1 MNSEQLVSC
10 GSLSK
15 IPNWEGRKTNNQIRR
30 NWVFGTGSLR
40 VDWAV
45 RQTLRNGSDLSQA
58 AQTQAEGG
66 RKHQWV
72 NVCAPS
78 SGAAC
83 RWRGA
88 RRGYGALRGF
98 QVADALKTREVIT
111 PWAPERDEQQ
121 EKARRRELSHGEQC
135 WCWSWARGGG
145 GPRWHRAGLVPS
157 PTPPTKSGQSIPE
170 VFDITVCNIQWI
182 ILCIYT

>member
-45 RQTLRNGSDLSQA
+45 KQTLRNGSDLSQA

-88 RRGYGALRGF
+88 RRGYGVCVVSRWQMRLKHARGNYT
-98 QVADALKTREVIT
+98 LGTRE
-111 PWAPERDEQQ
+111 
-121 EKARRRELSHGEQC
+121 G
-135 WCWSWARGGG
+135 
-145 GPRWHRAGLVPS
+145 
-157 PTPPTKSGQSIPE
+157 
-170 VFDITVCNIQWI
+170 
-182 ILCIYT
+182 